1 MFDLSDLLFLCFALL
16 SCFTLLIIYE
26 RLFNSLDV
34 EKMYFHTMGM
44 SSEMSRSFGY
54 QLNYYCKTSLRRTL
68 VRFVLNSAGRHFK
81 KNILIIVTI
90 LPFRSIQY
98 KEYKISRGSTD
109 RRENNV

>member
-1 MFDLSDLLFLCFALL
+1 MYL
-16 SCFTLLIIYE
+16 
-26 RLFNSLDV
+26 
-34 EKMYFHTMGM
+34 EK
-44 SSEMSRSFGY
+44 SRSFGY
-54 QLNYYCKTSLRRTL
+54 QQNYYCKTSLRRTL
-68 VRFVLNSAGRHFK
+68 VRFVLNSTGQYYK